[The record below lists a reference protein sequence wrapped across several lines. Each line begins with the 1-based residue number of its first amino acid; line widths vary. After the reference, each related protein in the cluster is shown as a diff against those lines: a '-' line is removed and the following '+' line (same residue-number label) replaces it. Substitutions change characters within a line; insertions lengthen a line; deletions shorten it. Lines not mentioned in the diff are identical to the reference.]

1 MSDHDQ
7 PCDAARQMLP
17 DAPASV
23 AKVLCTLEN
32 HRPMTNKDLQQ
43 ATGLPRR
50 TLYSALRKLEQEG
63 LVRHQVSLRD
73 TRQTYFWLEGGVS
86 AAS

>member
-1 MSDHDQ
+1 MSHDAL
-7 PCDAARQMLP
+7 CDAAEAMLP

-23 AKVLCTLEN
+23 AKVLCTLD
-32 HRPMTNKDLQQ
+32 HHTPMTNKQLQQ

-50 TLYSALRKLEQEG
+50 TLYTALRRLQEEG
-63 LVRHQVSLRD
+63 LVKQQVSLRD
-73 TRQTYFWLEGGVS
+73 TRQSFFFLAGQRA